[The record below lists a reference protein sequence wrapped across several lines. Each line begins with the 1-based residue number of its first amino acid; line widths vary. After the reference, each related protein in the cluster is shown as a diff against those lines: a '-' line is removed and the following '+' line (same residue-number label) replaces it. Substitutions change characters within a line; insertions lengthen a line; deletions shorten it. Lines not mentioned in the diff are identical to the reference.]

1 MYAHAQRKHAIQ
13 SLDDLLKVLIA
24 YSYFLDPYMI
34 RFLVRSIAQ
43 IQLGQLKDVDPSMS
57 LRILVFCL
65 VLVHLGPVGRHLFQP
80 LEPTDML
87 LLDFIGRLKP
97 APQYLVAFLDVAIFL
112 LQLIML
118 FIAYETVRQ
127 HPDMPDP
134 LAASRSQ
141 SSPEIAGDPNERTPL
156 ASHLNAIDQTH
167 SPLDPIF
174 HLRLRTT
181 FQRLVHPPPS
191 APRTDLPTPATSA
204 LYSRQ
209 GMAARM
215 LLGLAVPSARSMS
228 NNAENPVP
236 RGASRQPTAEN
247 ERRVPGGLS
256 GDW

>member
-13 SLDDLLKVLIA
+13 SVDDLLKVLIA

-43 IQLGQLKDVDPSMS
+43 IQLGQLKDVDPSMG

-65 VLVHLGPVGRHLFQP
+65 VLVHIGPVGRHFFQP
-80 LEPTDML
+80 FEPTDML

-97 APQYLVAFLDVAIFL
+97 AQQYLVAFLDVAIFL

-134 LAASRSQ
+134 LDASRPQ
-141 SSPEIAGDPNERTPL
+141 SSPEIAGDPNGKC
-156 ASHLNAIDQTH
+156 
-167 SPLDPIF
+167 LDPIF

-181 FQRLVHPPPS
+181 LQRLIHPPPS

-215 LLGLAVPSARSMS
+215 LLGLAVPSAGSAS
-228 NNAENPVP
+228 SAADSQVP
-236 RGASRQPTAEN
+236 RGSLTQPTAEN